1 MTKATA
7 LSTFR
12 IGEENFNADPSL
24 KEACDA
30 YRMKRYEFGDAL
42 KELKVATK
50 KLHDL
55 LDGPLR
61 SAGLVPEGKDWTFKE
76 DDEGDSLFIQVWS
89 EPKQRGRRKPEVPFR
104 QLSLRSQVKGAK
116 AA

>member
-12 IGEENFNADPSL
+12 ISEENLDADPSL

-30 YRMKRYEFGDAL
+30 YRMKRYEFADAL
-42 KELKVATK
+42 KELKVTTK

-61 SAGLVPEGKDWTFKE
+61 SAGFVPEGKDWTLKE
-76 DDEGDSLFIQVWS
+76 DVEGDGLFIQVWS
-89 EPKQRGRRKPEVPFR
+89 EPKQRGRRKPEVPIR
-104 QLSLRSQVKGAK
+104 QLSFRSEVKAPK